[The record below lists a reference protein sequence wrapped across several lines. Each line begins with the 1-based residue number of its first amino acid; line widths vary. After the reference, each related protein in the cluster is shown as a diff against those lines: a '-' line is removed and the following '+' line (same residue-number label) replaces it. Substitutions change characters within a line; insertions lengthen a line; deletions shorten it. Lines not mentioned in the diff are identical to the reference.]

1 MAYDVGMASFT
12 LSMPDDMREFVD
24 RKTREGG
31 FATPT
36 EYLRSLIR
44 EDQKRDEQSTVG
56 ALLEKWLLHG
66 SLTPEEERRLPAGAL
81 ERARERLKDMLLEA
95 AAGPFV
101 EFSQSDWESIR
112 AKGRDILAQ
121 RSRRSA

>member
-1 MAYDVGMASFT
+1 
-12 LSMPDDMREFVD
+12 MREFVD

-56 ALLEKWLLHG
+56 SLLEKWLLHG
-66 SLTPEEERRLPAGAL
+66 SLTPEEERRLPPGAL
-81 ERARERLKDMLLEA
+81 ERARERLKEMLLEA

-101 EFSQSDWESIR
+101 EFNQSDWESIR